1 MPENEITNNEAIKEL
16 QWLADSYKKLID
28 EDNTFKNCITIMK
41 ACELGIRALNVC
53 EDLGWLNSET
63 EVDEDED

>member
-16 QWLADSYKKLID
+16 QWLADSYKSLI
-28 EDNTFKNCITIMK
+28 EDNTFKNSITIMK
-41 ACELGIRALNVC
+41 ACELGIRALKVC
-53 EDLGWLNSET
+53 EDLGWLNSEK